1 MSRHV
6 ANLPQFVLTKNRK
19 RKKTDLWINLY
30 GTRIYRDLY
39 DTQIYN
45 DEWLLMFTVRFCNS
59 QILQFLENFQF
70 TFLVLYLMSF
80 TVFVFALDLH
90 PIPSRKMQKTEKK
103 HFSDY
108 FLFCFVFSTMSYSCG
123 LNIQVM

>member
-80 TVFVFALDLH
+80 TVFVFALDSH

-108 FLFCFVFSTMSYSCG
+108 FLFYFVFSTMSYSCG